1 MKQSGVNSRFA
12 ARGEE
17 DKKEEGGQEEQTERK
32 SGVNSVKSVRVR
44 RRRGRGRAE
53 WEQMISGEGVED
65 MKRQKRR

>member
-44 RRRGRGRAE
+44 RR
-53 WEQMISGEGVED
+53 
-65 MKRQKRR
+65 